1 MAVKILTRVGIFLLT
16 LLIASLVV
24 FAFMNFLPGDP
35 ARTALGLNADDASV
49 AALRQKFGLD
59 RPWPVR
65 YFEWVGGMLQ
75 GDFGRAWIGDFELTP
90 QIWEKLNRTIVLVLC
105 GMVVA
110 LIVAVPFGVVMAVRH
125 RRPSGFGLSILSQ
138 IGVAIPAFVLGLIFI
153 NYLSLKIGWFEV
165 GGYVAPQD
173 DFVGFLKRIT
183 LPALSLGLVQGAVL
197 SRYVRSAVL
206 DVLKTDYMR
215 TARAKGLTPYRAIVR
230 HGLRNASIP
239 VVTVLGL
246 QLSTLL
252 VGAVVVERVFV
263 IPGLGDMLL
272 NEVANRD
279 LIGVQ
284 SIVMVLVFITLFIT
298 LIVELLYVVLD
309 PRLRSNR

>member
-16 LLIASLVV
+16 LFVASLVV
-24 FAFMNFLPGDP
+24 FAFMNLLPGDP
-35 ARTALGLNADDASV
+35 ARVALGLNADDASV
-49 AALRQKFGLD
+49 AALREKFGLN
-59 RPWPVR
+59 RPWFVR
-65 YFEWVGGMLQ
+65 YVEWITGMMQ
-75 GDFGRAWIGDFELTP
+75 GDFGRAWIGDFDLSP
-90 QIWEKLNRTIVLVLC
+90 QIWEKLNRTLVLVLC

-110 LIVAVPFGVVMAVRH
+110 LVIAVPFGIVMAVRH
-125 RRPSGFGLSILSQ
+125 RRPSGAVLSVISQ
-138 IGVAIPAFVLGLIFI
+138 IGVAIPAFGLGLILI
-153 NYLSLKIGWFEV
+153 NYLALRVGWFKV
-165 GGYVAPQD
+165 GGYTAPQE
-173 DFVGFLKRIT
+173 DFVMFLRQIT

-206 DVLKTDYMR
+206 DVLKADYMR
-215 TARAKGLTPYRAIVR
+215 TARAKGLTPYQAIIR

-246 QLSTLL
+246 QLTTLL

-272 NEVANRD
+272 TEVANRD

-284 SIVMVLVFITLFIT
+284 SIVMVLVFITLLIT

>member
-16 LLIASLVV
+16 LVVASLVV
-24 FAFMNFLPGDP
+24 FAFMNLLPGDP
-35 ARTALGLNADDASV
+35 ARTALGLNADEDSV
-49 AALRQKFGLD
+49 AALREKFGLN
-59 RPWPVR
+59 RAWPVR
-65 YFEWVGGMLQ
+65 YLEWVGGMLQ
-75 GDFGRAWIGDFELTP
+75 GDFGRSWIGGFDLSP
-90 QIWEKLNRTIVLVLC
+90 QIWEKLNRTLVLVLC

-110 LIVAVPFGVVMAVRH
+110 LLIAIPFGVVMAVRH
-125 RRPSGFGLSILSQ
+125 RQPSGFALSVVTQ

-153 NYLSLKIGWFEV
+153 NYLALKVTWFKV
-165 GGYVAPQD
+165 GGYTAPQE
-173 DFVGFLKRIT
+173 DFVMFLRQIT

-197 SRYVRSAVL
+197 SRYVRSAIL
-206 DVLKTDYMR
+206 DVLKADYMR
-215 TARAKGLTPYRAIVR
+215 TARAKGLTPYRAILR
-230 HGLRNASIP
+230 HGLRNASSP

-272 NEVANRD
+272 SEVANRD

-284 SIVMVLVFITLFIT
+284 SIVMVLVFITLLIT
-298 LIVELLYVVLD
+298 LVVELLYVVLD

>member
-16 LLIASLVV
+16 LFVASLVV
-24 FAFMNFLPGDP
+24 FAFMNLLPGDP
-35 ARTALGLNADDASV
+35 ARVALGLNADDASV
-49 AALRQKFGLD
+49 AALREKFGLN
-59 RPWPVR
+59 RPWFVR
-65 YFEWVGGMLQ
+65 YVEWITGMMQ
-75 GDFGRAWIGDFELTP
+75 GDFGRAWIGDFDLSP
-90 QIWEKLNRTIVLVLC
+90 QIWEKLNRTLVLVLC

-110 LIVAVPFGVVMAVRH
+110 LIIAVPFGIVMAVRH
-125 RRPSGFGLSILSQ
+125 RHPSGAVLSVISQ
-138 IGVAIPAFVLGLIFI
+138 IGVAIPAFVLGLILI
-153 NYLSLKIGWFEV
+153 NYLALRVGWFKV
-165 GGYVAPQD
+165 GGYTAPQD
-173 DFVGFLKRIT
+173 DFVMFLRQIT

-206 DVLKTDYMR
+206 DVLKADYMR
-215 TARAKGLTPYRAIVR
+215 TARAKGLTPYQAIIR

-272 NEVANRD
+272 TEVANRD

-284 SIVMVLVFITLFIT
+284 SIVMVLVFITLLIT

>member
-16 LLIASLVV
+16 LIVASLVV
-24 FAFMNFLPGDP
+24 FAFMNLLPGDP

-49 AALRQKFGLD
+49 AALRERFGLD

-65 YFEWVGGMLQ
+65 YFEWVGGMLH
-75 GDFGRAWIGDFELTP
+75 GDFGRAWIGDFDLTP
-90 QIWEKLNRTIVLVLC
+90 QIWEKLSRTLILVVC
-105 GMVVA
+105 GMIVA
-110 LIVAVPFGVVMAVRH
+110 LVVAVPFGVVMAVRH
-125 RRPSGFGLSILSQ
+125 RRPSGVALSVLSQ
-138 IGVAIPAFVLGLIFI
+138 VGVAIPAFVLGLIFI
-153 NYLSLKIGWFEV
+153 NYLALHLDWFKV
-165 GGYVAPQD
+165 GGYTAPQD
-173 DFVGFLKRIT
+173 DFVLFLRQIT

-197 SRYVRSAVL
+197 SRYVRSAML
-206 DVLKTDYMR
+206 DVLGTDYLR
-215 TARAKGLTPYRAIVR
+215 TARAKGLTPYRAIIR

-246 QLSTLL
+246 QLATLL

-298 LIVELLYVVLD
+298 LVVELLYVVLD

>member
-16 LLIASLVV
+16 LFVASLVV
-24 FAFMNFLPGDP
+24 FAFMNLLPGDP
-35 ARTALGLNADDASV
+35 ARVALGLNADDASV
-49 AALRQKFGLD
+49 AALREKFGLN
-59 RPWPVR
+59 RPWFVR
-65 YFEWVGGMLQ
+65 YVEWITGMMQ
-75 GDFGRAWIGDFELTP
+75 GDFGRAWIGDFDLSP
-90 QIWEKLNRTIVLVLC
+90 QIWEKLNRTLVLVLC

-110 LIVAVPFGVVMAVRH
+110 LVIAVPFGIVMAVRH
-125 RRPSGFGLSILSQ
+125 RRPSGAVLSVISQ
-138 IGVAIPAFVLGLIFI
+138 IGVAIPAFGLGLILI
-153 NYLSLKIGWFEV
+153 NYLALRVGWFKV
-165 GGYVAPQD
+165 GGYTAPQE
-173 DFVGFLKRIT
+173 DFVMFLRQIT

-206 DVLKTDYMR
+206 DVLKADYMR
-215 TARAKGLTPYRAIVR
+215 TARAKGLTPYQAIIR

-246 QLSTLL
+246 QLTTLL

-272 NEVANRD
+272 TEVANRD

-284 SIVMVLVFITLFIT
+284 SIVMVLVFITLLIT
-298 LIVELLYVVLD
+298 LIVELLYVFLD